1 MIAGRNA
8 APVTLQ
14 SVTRCLISAVAGL
27 SALTLCAQ
35 AQPPESTE
43 RVTVHAQHVK
53 DWNYSAAFVKALLR
67 PSYMMQGQFPTWK
80 IPVCPRVNGMSAP
93 SAALIV
99 QRIRDVAKQIGAPLD
114 PSETCAPNIII
125 VVSQEPQTIL
135 DGLKTEKRLLFAA
148 SPLKDLQMHYPV
160 QVWYYSVDRDY
171 NGQYTPDAPPDN
183 SSLGSSV
190 MDVPQMQGNPTRLY
204 TGIQPEMRVANI
216 IADTAAI
223 KGMPLGTFA
232 DYLALISLMQA
243 PITGRCQPA
252 PSIANLF
259 MTACGNEFHATGL
272 TNTDLALLTS
282 LYQTPDTPER
292 MQQVRIINNMRK
304 NLEAAR

>member
-1 MIAGRNA
+1 MA
-8 APVTLQ
+8 ANNT
-14 SVTRCLISAVAGL
+14 
-27 SALTLCAQ
+27 
-35 AQPPESTE
+35 
-43 RVTVHAQHVK
+43 
-53 DWNYSAAFVKALLR
+53 N
-67 PSYMMQGQFPTWK
+67 
-80 IPVCPRVNGMSAP
+80 
-93 SAALIV
+93 
-99 QRIRDVAKQIGAPLD
+99 
-114 PSETCAPNIII
+114 
-125 VVSQEPQTIL
+125 
-135 DGLKTEKRLLFAA
+135 
-148 SPLKDLQMHYPV
+148 
-160 QVWYYSVDRDY
+160 
-171 NGQYTPDAPPDN
+171 
-183 SSLGSSV
+183 
-190 MDVPQMQGNPTRLY
+190 LY
-204 TGIQPEMRVANI
+204 TGIQPEMRVATI

-259 MTACGNEFHATGL
+259 MTACGNEFHATSL